1 MLLKISFE
9 TNRIH
14 CYIWCWPEVCT
25 SAKMIGNC
33 EHVLS
38 WLLEL
43 WNDLL
48 ESIGRIKLPFF
59 WRCFQTDSWIE
70 NDNLSVDKNVDE
82 QADSSSIRS
91 RGSLHSTAS
100 GEHKGLP
107 MPRLQPFSPG
117 QVFNSSTG
125 MQILVIPSKDDH
137 VLEVNVTWQLGVES
151 SNPLGTGYESTL
163 WDNDLLSLRVNINS
177 KETCGTRRVL
187 AMEAPDSCINFS
199 VQWGLCQL
207 VYIATLVC
215 FVSAIGF
222 SPCSHIP
229 ASQQPTQGNK
239 KQKIQIFGPLL
250 YFCRAAERF
259 VSCFLHILE
268 CRVGWCNYPNLEFF
282 YVIIYRLFH
291 TRARNITE
299 HTTRHSLV

>member
-1 MLLKISFE
+1 MWGHATEIFLWNQYNS
-9 TNRIH
+9 H
-14 CYIWCWPEVCT
+14 CYIWCWPKVCT
-25 SAKMIGNC
+25 DLFLSRDINNC

-38 WLLEL
+38 WVSEL

-48 ESIGRIKLPFF
+48 ELIGRIKVCGFF
-59 WRCFQTDSWIE
+59 VSDSWIE

-137 VLEVNVTWQLGVES
+137 VLEVNVTWQLGVETR
-151 SNPLGTGYESTL
+151 NPSGTGYESTL
-163 WDNDLLSLRVNINS
+163 WDHDLLSLRCNVNS

-187 AMEAPDSCINFS
+187 AMEAPDNCINFS

-207 VYIATLVC
+207 VSIATLVC

-239 KQKIQIFGPLL
+239 KAKKSKSLDHFFIF
-250 YFCRAAERF
+250 
-259 VSCFLHILE
+259 
-268 CRVGWCNYPNLEFF
+268 VGQLKG
-282 YVIIYRLFH
+282 LFH
-291 TRARNITE
+291 ASYIF
-299 HTTRHSLV
+299 

>member
-1 MLLKISFE
+1 
-9 TNRIH
+9 
-14 CYIWCWPEVCT
+14 
-25 SAKMIGNC
+25 MITNC

-38 WLLEL
+38 WLSEL

-48 ESIGRIKLPFF
+48 DLIGRIKLYFSF
-59 WRCFQTDSWIE
+59 CFQTDSWIE

-137 VLEVNVTWQLGVES
+137 VLEVNVTWQLGVDTR
-151 SNPLGTGYESTL
+151 NPLGTGFESTL
-163 WDNDLLSLRVNINS
+163 WDNDLLSPRCNINS
-177 KETCGTRRVL
+177 KETRGTRRVL
-187 AMEAPDSCINFS
+187 AMEAADNCINLN

-222 SPCSHIP
+222 SSCSHIP

-239 KQKIQIFGPLL
+239 KQK
-250 YFCRAAERF
+250 
-259 VSCFLHILE
+259 
-268 CRVGWCNYPNLEFF
+268 NPNLWTTS
-282 YVIIYRLFH
+282 LFLLGSWEICFMLP
-291 TRARNITE
+291 TYFRM
-299 HTTRHSLV
+299 